1 MAAAQ
6 SKLVQQ
12 SGLTGL
18 QAKGG
23 AAVFAAL
30 VALVYLRR
38 KVVQAAAEA
47 AEKRECKIDCLIV
60 LETG

>member
-1 MAAAQ
+1 MAPAQ
-6 SKLVQQ
+6 SKLAQQ
-12 SGLTGL
+12 SVLTGL

-47 AEKRECKIDCLIV
+47 AEKRECNIDCLSVSGI
-60 LETG
+60 G